1 MFGDVVNLDTAHAL
15 LNVMTYRQATRLFV
29 ACMGVLCFVSFYTSK
44 VGYQTTTKDAVI
56 YWGMSFGGSLFQF
69 CAFWFLAEYFAR
81 GSRKERVRYG
91 AIAGAICV
99 LVFWFSTQW
108 SVVSMGGKDAASTHM
123 QRTLAAAETQG
134 LLLYR
139 RAATEANLRP
149 QLETLSQNFTD
160 LARREAA
167 GAFSGLRGEGD
178 VVATLRNTSEL
189 FANLAASVAAVD
201 KESRQNYER
210 ARELI
215 GQARASAARIEGAD
229 ISDGEEVRKY
239 TLEFAN
245 RLGDINEVMARMA
258 QTSSMPFVRVVN
270 RNLTALTMSA
280 KADDRPEQKAA
291 VDRLKG
297 LVDAAQAVIGQL
309 TAASDADEVNVQTFT
324 MLSTQRAIWKYWQ
337 DILYAWAGAT
347 TLDFAPLFFM
357 VLLAI
362 AYDDSLR
369 RTQVIA
375 DQDESDA
382 SQYESETSRRPAF
395 DPYLTRVRPVATR
408 IDPGN

>member
-1 MFGDVVNLDTAHAL
+1 
-15 LNVMTYRQATRLFV
+15 
-29 ACMGVLCFVSFYTSK
+29 MGVLCFVSFYTSK
-44 VGYQTTTKDAVI
+44 VGYQTTTKDALI

-81 GSRKERVRYG
+81 GTRTDRVRYG

-108 SVVSMGGKDAASTHM
+108 SVVSMGGKDAVSTHM
-123 QRTLAAAETQG
+123 QRTLAAAEVQG
-134 LLLYR
+134 LQLYR
-139 RAATEANLRP
+139 RAATEANLAP
-149 QLETLSQNFTD
+149 QLQTLSQNFTD
-160 LARREAA
+160 LARREAG

-189 FANLAASVAAVD
+189 FANLATSVAAVD
-201 KESRQNYER
+201 KESRQNYDH

-215 GQARASAARIEGAD
+215 GQARASAARIESAD

-239 TLEFAN
+239 NLEFAN

-258 QTSSMPFVRVVN
+258 QTSSIPFVRVVN

-291 VDRLKG
+291 VDRLKA
-297 LVDAAQAVIGQL
+297 LVDAAQSVIGQL
-309 TAASDADEVNVQTFT
+309 TVASDTDEVNVQLFT

-362 AYDDSLR
+362 AYDVER
-369 RTQVIA
+369 
-375 DQDESDA
+375 ESITSRKRVGT
-382 SQYESETSRRPAF
+382 SQYGSDTDQQESPEDFEWRS
-395 DPYLTRVRPVATR
+395 LSRPVSTR
-408 IDPGN
+408 D

>member
-1 MFGDVVNLDTAHAL
+1 
-15 LNVMTYRQATRLFV
+15 MTYRQAMRLFV
-29 ACMGVLCFVSFYTSK
+29 TCMGFLCFVSFYTSK
-44 VGYQTTTKDAVI
+44 VGYQTTTKDAII

-69 CAFWFLAEYFAR
+69 SAFWFLAEYFAR

-91 AIAGAICV
+91 VIAGAICV

-108 SVVSMGGKDAASTHM
+108 SVVSMGGKDAVSTHM
-123 QRTLAAAETQG
+123 QRTLAAAEAQG
-134 LLLYR
+134 LRLYR
-139 RAATEANLRP
+139 RAATEANLAP
-149 QLETLSQNFTD
+149 QLQTLSQNFTD
-160 LARREAA
+160 LARREAG

-189 FANLAASVAAVD
+189 FANLAGSVAAVD
-201 KESRQNYER
+201 QESRQNYDR

-215 GQARASAARIEGAD
+215 AQARASATKIEGAD
-229 ISDGEEVRKY
+229 IADGDEVRKY
-239 TLEFAN
+239 DLEFAN

-258 QTSSMPFVRVVN
+258 QTSSIPFVRVVN
-270 RNLTALTMSA
+270 KNLTSLTMSA

-291 VDRLKG
+291 VERLKA
-297 LVDAAQAVIGQL
+297 LVDAAQSVVGQL
-309 TAASDADEVNVQTFT
+309 TRASDADEVNIETFT

-362 AYDDSLR
+362 AYDLEHQSI
-369 RTQVIA
+369 TGQN
-375 DQDESDA
+375 ESTTG
-382 SQYESETSRRPAF
+382 QYGSDTSHR
-395 DPYLTRVRPVATR
+395 LVATR
-408 IDPGN
+408 ERLVSTRE